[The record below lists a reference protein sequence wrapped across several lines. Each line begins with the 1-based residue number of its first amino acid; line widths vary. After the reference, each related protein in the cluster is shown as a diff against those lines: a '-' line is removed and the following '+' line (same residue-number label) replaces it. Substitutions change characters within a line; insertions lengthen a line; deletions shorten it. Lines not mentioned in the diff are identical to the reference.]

1 MQKRKCETAPVCCGS
16 VSDLPLVI
24 QAPAK
29 QALRLQ
35 GIILTC
41 ALSCNQRARVVPPRS
56 HVGGIE
62 LLPVQPCYQAKTRL
76 RKRGDQCRRA
86 GCNLAFAVATC
97 ALVTVFNVMYSMLV
111 SNLPLFA
118 TVKLTCAEQ
127 LAFLTL
133 SIAEKLNGTY
143 VAVS

>member
-1 MQKRKCETAPVCCGS
+1 
-16 VSDLPLVI
+16 
-24 QAPAK
+24 
-29 QALRLQ
+29 LQ

-41 ALSCNQRARVVPPRS
+41 ALRCNQSARVVPAQESSLIRKAVLLLGVGGAGVVPPRS

-62 LLPVQPCYQAKTRL
+62 LLPIQPCYQAKTRL

-111 SNLPLFA
+111 SNLPPFA

-133 SIAEKLNGTY
+133 SIAEILNGTD